1 MTTTS
6 TMPAPRTKSKF
17 TCQSESRDAQ
27 RCHLRWFARWPLAL
41 QTGDENPPQRIGS
54 IGHAVLSSDA
64 LWSISPSA
72 HAVDMDLARRDSA
85 VTEAH
90 RRGWFARD
98 TDEPDW
104 FKGEYQRGL
113 AGACLIDANVARGT
127 PVRLPDGTP
136 LIEHRLKV
144 TWDRLMAIVPPSM
157 FAAFDRIATALARL
171 GRLGIEGQPD
181 IAHRL
186 HGYAF
191 EHLGADVLDGSTLV
205 YLDDYKF
212 RQKPNLGGALGKADL
227 TTIDPQGAFYSVLL
241 RASGAIGL
249 DEPVAFR
256 QINAYAGRWLTVDDF
271 VDERQRVQA
280 SGARGTLTLDSGLP
294 SRDVERMGA
303 MVTPEVWA
311 EAHRVLANLRHDDR
325 RAQHEVRLHHH
336 RQAVADYAT
345 FKAENPKSRKQ
356 PPREP
361 SPPDRLTATEEA
373 DARAFVADLA
383 VRPLYQV
390 QTCSLDPGACLEL
403 VRDMLAAVLSAENE
417 HASGLPP
424 ARTFDPHPR
433 GPCVRPYG
441 CDLLSPCKASLGSG
455 NAVATLQDFAER
467 ANLRRSLTVLPSGVG
482 DDPADAATAPRAVD
496 AEDVA

>member
-1 MTTTS
+1 MTTTF
-6 TMPAPRTKSKF
+6 TTPVPRTKSEF
-17 TCQSESRDAQ
+17 ISQSESRDAQ

-41 QTGDENPPQRIGS
+41 QTGDESPPQRIGS
-54 IGHAVLSSDA
+54 IGHAVLASVA
-64 LWSISPSA
+64 LGRSP
-72 HAVDMDLARRDSA
+72 DD
-85 VTEAH
+85 
-90 RRGWFARD
+90 RRGDVLAEADKRNWFPVDA
-98 TDEPDW
+98 DEPDW
-104 FKGEYQRGL
+104 FEGEYQRGL
-113 AGACLIDANVARGT
+113 AGARLIDANVARGA

-144 TWDRLMAIVPPSM
+144 TWGQLMAIVPPSM
-157 FAAFDRIATALARL
+157 FRQFEMLTDGLWRAYRA
-171 GRLGIEGQPD
+171 GIEGQPD

-186 HGYAF
+186 HAVG
-191 EHLGADVLDGSTLV
+191 HPGAEWGALV
-205 YLDDYKF
+205 TFLDDYKF
-212 RQKPNLGGALGKADL
+212 RQKPDLGGALGKSDL

-271 VDERQRVQA
+271 VDERVRVQA

-325 RAQHEVRLHHH
+325 RAQHEVRLHMH
-336 RQAVADYAT
+336 RQALTDYAV

-361 SPPDRLTATEEA
+361 NPPDRLTTTEEA
-373 DARAFVADLA
+373 DARAFVSDLA

-403 VRDMLAAVLSAENE
+403 VRDMLAAVLSAELE

-441 CDLLSPCKASLGSG
+441 CDLLGPCKASLGSG

-467 ANLRRSLTVLPSGVG
+467 ANMRRALTVLPSGVG
-482 DDPADAATAPRAVD
+482 DDPADAPD
-496 AEDVA
+496 ALDALVEETGA

>member
-6 TMPAPRTKSKF
+6 SAPAPRTKSEYIS
-17 TCQSESRDAQ
+17 QSESRDAQ

-41 QTGDENPPQRIGS
+41 QTGDESPPQRIGS
-54 IGHAVLSSDA
+54 IGHACLDV
-64 LWSISPSA
+64 
-72 HAVDMDLARRDSA
+72 MARGSLTGIAPTSGDCWRA
-85 VTEAH
+85 TLTEAG
-90 RRGWFARD
+90 RRNWFDVDAGA
-98 TDEPDW
+98 DEPAW
-104 FKGEYQRGL
+104 LNEEYQRGL
-113 AGACLIDANVARGT
+113 AGARLIDANVPRGA

-144 TWDRLMAIVPPSM
+144 AWGELMAIVPPSM
-157 FAAFDRIATALARL
+157 FTAFDRIITGLARL
-171 GRLGIEGQPD
+171 KRSGIEGQPD

-186 HGYAF
+186 IGDECKVNRF
-191 EHLGADVLDGSTLV
+191 TGFRVVTFTGFSTV
-205 YLDDYKF
+205 TIDDYKF
-212 RQKPNLGGALGKADL
+212 RQKPDLGGALGEADL

-271 VDERQRVQA
+271 VDERVRVQA

-336 RQAVADYAT
+336 RQALADYAV

-361 SPPDRLTATEEA
+361 SPPDRLTANEEA

-383 VRPLYQV
+383 VRPLHQV
-390 QTCSLDPGACLEL
+390 QTCSLDPSACLEL
-403 VRDMLAAVLSAENE
+403 VRDMLAAVLSAEQE
-417 HASGLPP
+417 RAAGLPP

-433 GPCVRPYG
+433 GPCVRPHG
-441 CDLLSPCKASLGSG
+441 CDLLGPCKASLGSG
-455 NAVATLQDFAER
+455 NAVATLQDFAAR
-467 ANLRRSLTVLPSGVG
+467 AEMRRSLTVIPSGVG
-482 DDPADAATAPRAVD
+482 DDPADVEEAQEAGAC
-496 AEDVA
+496 